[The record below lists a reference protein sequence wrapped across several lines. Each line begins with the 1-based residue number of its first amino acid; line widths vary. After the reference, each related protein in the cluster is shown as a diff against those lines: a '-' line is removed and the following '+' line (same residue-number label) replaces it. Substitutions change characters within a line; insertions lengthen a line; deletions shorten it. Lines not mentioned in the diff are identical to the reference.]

1 MEKMILMAKNIYEKI
16 MIARL
21 QFLES
26 NPQKSGENKFQNFK
40 YYELDDIVP
49 TATRLCNDLKIYTEI
64 DMGAENYGYATMT
77 VVNIEEPSER
87 VQYRIKMPELTGGN
101 INQLLQDTGR
111 TETYLRRYLY
121 LLFLDIVQNDEV
133 DASDNRKSTATK
145 PRNRPTTVS
154 TKKGTTQP
162 LTTNKRLTMKQKKEL
177 SELDPVLEKIISEGS
192 NAITMKQILEA
203 LQEMEDSD
211 DLTSDERL
219 TIAKKIS
226 TIQ

>member
-1 MEKMILMAKNIYEKI
+1 MAKTQNIYSKI
-16 MIARL
+16 MTARL
-21 QFLES
+21 SFLES
-26 NPQKSGENKFQNFK
+26 NPSKSGRNEFQKFS

-49 TATRLCNDLKIYTEI
+49 TATRLCNELGLYTQI
-64 DMGAENYGYATMT
+64 DMGAENFGYATMT
-77 VVNIEEPSER
+77 VINIDEPTEQ

-133 DASDNRKSTATK
+133 DSSDIRKQNISKPRGKPSTAT
-145 PRNRPTTVS
+145 

-177 SELDPVLEKIISEGS
+177 SDIDPTLKKIIDEGS
-192 NAITMKQILEA
+192 NAITMKQVLEK
-203 LQEMEDSD
+203 LQEMENNKEISG
-211 DLTSDERL
+211 TERL